1 LVLILAKPISN
12 TNLLVE
18 FQPAGIFFIL
28 MNTQL
33 STMQNLPAGKPHFFL
48 TAEPAGNGLFALHLN
63 AVNLPKD
70 FLGVA
75 FHLPISGEGWSFE
88 GMQLE
93 GDWALHE
100 KDLFT
105 LTSFKNSETDE
116 LIFGLSSQGGKEFLG
131 ETLKDGRMATFFLKI
146 GSGDYTAQFSNTVF
160 SVQVNGGRVD
170 VSDVFF
176 EGAHFSSGTGKNEK
190 NVSFSLMS
198 GDFNGSGLKGLPTQE
213 LLTSQ
218 ETDFSEVQPGFSK
231 VLGANIMAQN
241 SYETVY
247 KVYQVTFFFI
257 VILVLGAGLAYIC
270 HRLLQ
275 RKR

>member
-1 LVLILAKPISN
+1 
-12 TNLLVE
+12 
-18 FQPAGIFFIL
+18 

-48 TAEPAGNGLFALHLN
+48 TVEPTGDGLAAVHLN
-63 AVNLPKD
+63 AENLPKD

-75 FHLPISGEGWSFE
+75 FHLPVTGDSWNFE

-105 LTSFKNSETDE
+105 LTSFKDSEPDE

-131 ETLKDGRMATFFLKI
+131 ETLKDGRMATFVLKI
-146 GSGDYTAQFSNTVF
+146 GSGDYTAQFSSTVL
-160 SVQVNGGRVD
+160 SVQVNGERLD
-170 VSDVFF
+170 VPDVFF
-176 EGAHFSSGTGKNEK
+176 EGVHFASGTGKNEG
-190 NVSFSLMS
+190 NVPFSLIS
-198 GDFNGSGLKGLPTQE
+198 GDFNESGLKVLSTQE

-218 ETDFSEVQPGFSK
+218 ETDFSQVQPGFSK
-231 VLGANIMAQN
+231 LLGANIMAQN
-241 SYETVY
+241 SYEMVY

>member
-1 LVLILAKPISN
+1 
-12 TNLLVE
+12 
-18 FQPAGIFFIL
+18 
-28 MNTQL
+28 
-33 STMQNLPAGKPHFFL
+33 MQNLPAGKPHFFL
-48 TAEPAGNGLFALHLN
+48 TAEPAGNGLLAIHLN
-63 AVNLPKD
+63 AANLPKD

-75 FHLPISGEGWSFE
+75 FHLPVSGESWSFE

-146 GSGDYTAQFSNTVF
+146 GSGDYTAQFSNTVL

-170 VSDVFF
+170 VSDAFF

-231 VLGANIMAQN
+231 VLGANILAQN

-257 VILVLGAGLAYIC
+257 LILVLGAGLAYIC